1 MQTAFRKI
9 GILRIT
15 GISLTAASLVIVG
28 KLLAHFEMVVSE
40 WPMGTLSWS
49 TGDRGRRHSSAV
61 MTSSSFSFSFS
72 GISSEKSSILL
83 DRPSMACDES
93 PCFWA
98 HKDFKLP
105 ERASEFALHLG
116 RALFFGVLPI
126 CSDGRRLFKLARCRR
141 RRWSGCCTLASC
153 RQLAFGL
160 TQLLFNL
167 LQPTNRR
174 PFNLFRLQRFQSWN
188 NLSNYRIDNI
198 HRLIL
203 FWRNQVWVRCQCSA
217 TASTS
222 IPLSRMHVSN
232 WEQKHGFCDR
242 SGRDNADEASSA
254 KRTQTEF
261 LCSMST

>member
-1 MQTAFRKI
+1 
-9 GILRIT
+9 
-15 GISLTAASLVIVG
+15 
-28 KLLAHFEMVVSE
+28 
-40 WPMGTLSWS
+40 
-49 TGDRGRRHSSAV
+49 
-61 MTSSSFSFSFS
+61 
-72 GISSEKSSILL
+72 
-83 DRPSMACDES
+83 MACDES

-105 ERASEFALHLG
+105 ERASEFALRLG

-126 CSDGRRLFKLARCRR
+126 CSNGRRLFKLARCRR

-222 IPLSRMHVSN
+222 IPLSRMHFSN
-232 WEQKHGFCDR
+232 WEQNTDSATVLVVTMPMKR
-242 SGRDNADEASSA
+242 PALKGRKLNSCAPCRHRAAKGTWRGSMPCNVIFSFYSKLSVGWCGTWSIHEAPFHQNGPVSVA
-254 KRTQTEF
+254 TAWG
-261 LCSMST
+261 